1 MQHHSAKTMRNK
13 FLSFLLALFIPI
25 SQQAQS
31 LFSENFQNY
40 NGFGDALTGGWTTS
54 GVGGYKVYL
63 RDSSATTGI
72 KYAEIPLSNNKKGDS
87 LITPSI
93 GPVASNAILTFKSR
107 MIDAYTGN
115 TATFNHIPAAGDK
128 VAVYISTNGG
138 TTYTLLQDIT
148 NLYPNSGTGLQ
159 SFSIPLNGFIDQM
172 IKIKFVST
180 LTSGSFYVGFDDVD
194 VSLTTNIKP
203 VAAGTP
209 AIQLFPNPSTGSV
222 IVRETGFSATARIE
236 VFNILGNRVETFSS
250 EGEKTSL
257 DLSHLKAGVYLI
269 KMIEGKQTAIS
280 RLVLK

>member
-1 MQHHSAKTMRNK
+1 MRNK
-13 FLSFLLALFIPI
+13 FLSFLLALFIPF

-63 RDSSATTGI
+63 RDGSASTGI

-93 GPVASNAILTFKSR
+93 GPVAGNAILTFKSR

-115 TATFNHIPAAGDK
+115 IATFNHIPAAGDK

-138 TTYTLLQDIT
+138 NSYTLLQDIT
-148 NLYPNSGTGLQ
+148 NQYPTSGTALA
-159 SFSIPLNGFIDQM
+159 SFSIPLTGVADQM

-194 VSLTTNIKP
+194 VSLATSTNKP
-203 VAAGTP
+203 AFSGNP
-209 AIQLFPNPSTGSV
+209 SIQLFPNPSTGLV
-222 IVRETGFSATARIE
+222 QIRENGFSPAARIE